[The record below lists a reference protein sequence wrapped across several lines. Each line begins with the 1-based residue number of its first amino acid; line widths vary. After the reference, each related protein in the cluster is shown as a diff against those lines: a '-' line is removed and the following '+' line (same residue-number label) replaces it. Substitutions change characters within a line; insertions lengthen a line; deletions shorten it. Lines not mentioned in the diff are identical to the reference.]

1 MGRKWVRQGV
11 GTPPL
16 YKLWRARHS
25 VAAEAAARL
34 PERPAVEDRGWWP
47 PLCSRSATMLR
58 VQQLLLLLLFRGSL
72 IDAGEWAVA
81 SAQGGLSIQCPPQI
95 PPSLCMGKS

>member
-1 MGRKWVRQGV
+1 
-11 GTPPL
+11 
-16 YKLWRARHS
+16 
-25 VAAEAAARL
+25 
-34 PERPAVEDRGWWP
+34 
-47 PLCSRSATMLR
+47 MLR